1 MGYTPQDEPPVVL
14 GGFSITAEHGTWS
27 SQLFSYKPTPDEQLL
42 FEQQREAQLLCDPS
56 TKMPVL
62 RMGKT
67 CVQDGAGMWH
77 ILRVRP

>member
-1 MGYTPQDEPPVVL
+1 MKRQDEPPVVL
-14 GGFSITAEHGTWS
+14 GGFILTDEASTYP

-56 TKMPVL
+56 TRMPVL
-62 RMGKT
+62 RMGKP